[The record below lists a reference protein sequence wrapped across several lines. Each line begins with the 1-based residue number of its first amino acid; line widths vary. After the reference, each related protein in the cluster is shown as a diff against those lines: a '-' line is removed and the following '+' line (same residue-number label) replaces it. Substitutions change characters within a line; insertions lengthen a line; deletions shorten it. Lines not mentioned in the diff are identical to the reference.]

1 MIKRLLIA
9 NRGEVACR
17 ILRTA
22 QACDIHCIA
31 IYSDNDKNC
40 QHVLRANE
48 AWHVGGSLP
57 SQSYLNINKIIAVA
71 KQSGADAIHPG
82 YGFLSENA
90 DFAEACQIAGIIFI
104 GPPVTAIRQ
113 MGSKNAAKTLMARA
127 QIPLL
132 AGHDLSQLSPI
143 ELEQCATSLDY
154 PVLLKASAG
163 GGGKGMRIVENC
175 DQFMPAFQRAQ
186 SEALK
191 SFGDAS
197 LLVEKYIRQPRHIE
211 VQIFFDQQGNGIYI
225 FDRDCSIQRRHQKII
240 EEAPAPFLDEALRK
254 KMGETALQA
263 ARCIKYVGAG
273 TVEFLLDAKNNFY
286 FMEMNTRLQVEH
298 PVTEMIGGF
307 DLVAWQINIA
317 EGKALP
323 VTQADLIANG
333 HSIEVRLYAENP
345 AHDFLPCTGKLH
357 QWVVPESTNSLRID
371 SGVSQGDTIS
381 AYYDPL
387 LAKVISHGATRE
399 DAIQKL
405 LYGLQQIRIS
415 GLVTNLDYLKALLR
429 SPDFFAG
436 HISTYF
442 LEHYPPNFLPSA
454 TQIEHGFLIA
464 ALALLSGDKN
474 NFDPWKNKIAWRLNQ
489 AAQQTL
495 TLAYHD
501 YNSTVSKTLQIEMP
515 ERNVFLIQMEQQSYH
530 IRKHPCEKHD
540 CLYLSINEGEQLSIP
555 FFIWEQKIT
564 LHFASLSLTFQRH
577 LASHAASA
585 APHHQGHAFNKA
597 PMSGRIIE
605 IVCQTQQILQA
616 GQAILVMEA
625 MKMEYVIKA
634 PVSGKITQFNFVL
647 NSSVLEGSP
656 LFEFEEL

>member
-9 NRGEVACR
+9 NRGEIACR

-22 QACDIHCIA
+22 QARGIHCIA
-31 IYSDNDKNC
+31 IYSDSDKNC

-48 AWHVGGSLP
+48 AWHVGDSLP

-90 DFAEACQIAGIIFI
+90 DFAEACQNAGIIFI
-104 GPPVTAIRQ
+104 GPPVTAIQQ
-113 MGSKNAAKTLMARA
+113 MGSKNAAKALMARA

-163 GGGKGMRIVENC
+163 GGGKGMRIVERS

-197 LLVEKYIRQPRHIE
+197 LLAEKYLQQPRHVE
-211 VQIFFDQQGNGIYI
+211 VQVFFDRQGNGIYL

-240 EEAPAPFLDEALRK
+240 EEAPAPFLDETLRK
-254 KMGETALQA
+254 RMGESALQA
-263 ARCIKYVGAG
+263 ARCIQYVGAG
-273 TVEFLLDAKNNFY
+273 TVEFLLDAEHNFY

-298 PVTEMIGGF
+298 PVTEMISGF

-357 QWVVPESTNSLRID
+357 QWVIPESTSSLRID
-371 SGVSQGDTIS
+371 SGVIQGDSIS

-415 GLVTNLDYLKALLR
+415 GLVTNLDYLKALLH
-429 SPDFFAG
+429 SPDFFSDNL
-436 HISTYF
+436 STHF
-442 LEHYPPNFLPSA
+442 LEHYPPVFSPSMI
-454 TQIEHGFLIA
+454 QIEHGFLIA
-464 ALALLSGDKN
+464 AIALLIGDKKHS
-474 NFDPWKNKIAWRLNQ
+474 DPWKNKLAWRLNQ
-489 AAQQTL
+489 AAHQSI
-495 TLAYHD
+495 TLAYQD
-501 YNSTVSKTLQIEMP
+501 ANATLLRTLHLEMP
-515 ERNVFLIQMEQQSYH
+515 KDNVFLIQMQQQTYRIKKQRSEH
-530 IRKHPCEKHD
+530 ND
-540 CLYLSINEGEQLSIP
+540 VLYLSINEDEQLSIP
-555 FFIWEQKIT
+555 FFLWEQTIT
-564 LHFASLSLTFQRH
+564 LHYGMLSLSFQRYQ
-577 LASHAASA
+577 ASHVSSSQQ
-585 APHHQGHAFNKA
+585 PVRAFNKA

-605 IVCQTQQILQA
+605 IVCQTQEILQP

-634 PVSGKITQFNFVL
+634 PVSGKISKFNFQL
-647 NSSVLEGSP
+647 HSVVTEGSS
-656 LFEFEEL
+656 LFDFEEL